1 MDEFYR
7 RVLSDPGLAPF
18 FEGVG
23 MVKHRRKFLL
33 FVSYVTGG
41 APGWIRLEGMAANV
55 SVDAAPQ
62 PHVLPLL
69 LLLLL
74 LS

>member
-1 MDEFYR
+1 
-7 RVLSDPGLAPF
+7 
-18 FEGVG
+18 